1 MRNSVADTP
10 ASCPD
15 GGAILRRDV
24 RHGGVF
30 PIGSAQAGFAR
41 RADPSILAASLGR
54 EGAYTINLMDINY
67 IPNSYSAE
75 LDLQHLRVLDVLLR
89 ERSLTRGAK
98 VLDVTQPA
106 LSKTLARLR
115 RYFDDPLFVR
125 VSHRMEPTP
134 KALALAK
141 PIGEVLDQIRALR
154 GEHVAFDPRV
164 STRTFQFCVVDA
176 GVIKLL
182 PPLLNR
188 VTVEAPNVR
197 LRVVQLDGEHLESWL
212 ETGTVDFAMGSFP
225 TLMKGIRRQFLWVEE
240 YVSVVNRGHPRVSSN
255 PSLRDFAAE
264 NHVLVSTLGTGHAH
278 KLAER
283 AVEAAIPPQNIICR
297 VPIFIAAAVIAKHTN
312 AIATLPMSIA
322 TVLAEDLNLEISQ
335 AADQI
340 AKDRDLPILA
350 QSLPPRARQ

>member
-1 MRNSVADTP
+1 
-10 ASCPD
+10 
-15 GGAILRRDV
+15 
-24 RHGGVF
+24 
-30 PIGSAQAGFAR
+30 
-41 RADPSILAASLGR
+41 
-54 EGAYTINLMDINY
+54 MDINY
-67 IPNSYSAE
+67 IPNSYSVE
-75 LDLQHLRVLDVLLR
+75 LDIQHLRVLDVLLR
-89 ERSLTRGAK
+89 ERSLTRAAK

-134 KALALAK
+134 KALALTR
-141 PIGEVLDQIRALR
+141 PVGDVLEKMRALR
-154 GEHVAFDPRV
+154 GEHVVFDPRV

-188 VTVEAPNVR
+188 VMVEAPNVR

-212 ETGTVDFAMGSFP
+212 ESGTIDFAMGSFP
-225 TLMKGIRRQFLWVEE
+225 SLVKGIRRQFLWVEE

-255 PSLRDFAAE
+255 PSPREFAAE
-264 NHVLVSTLGTGHAH
+264 NHVLVSTLGTSHAY

-322 TVLAEDLNLEISQ
+322 TVLAEDLNLEIVRPP
-335 AADQI
+335 I
-340 AKDRDLPILA
+340 KLPKIEIY
-350 QSLPPRARQ
+350 QYWHNRFHREPGNKWIRSVFSSLFRVPGARSRN